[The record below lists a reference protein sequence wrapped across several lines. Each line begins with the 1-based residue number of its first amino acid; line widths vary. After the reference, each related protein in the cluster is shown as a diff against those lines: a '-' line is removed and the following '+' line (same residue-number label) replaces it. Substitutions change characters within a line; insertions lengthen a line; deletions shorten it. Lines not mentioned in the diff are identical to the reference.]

1 MARIIRM
8 EDEAE
13 SQVDETASKDALLLA
28 MLPDVPFDGW
38 TDAGLRAA
46 ARRIDVDE
54 AELDALFPRGPR
66 DMVAWF
72 SHWADRQ
79 ALEALSG
86 RPLESMR
93 VSERIAAG
101 VLARLAA
108 LEPYREEVRRTLA
121 FLALPTHVALGA
133 KLLYDTVDA
142 LWYAAGDGSTD
153 FSFYTKR
160 GMLAGVYAATTLYW
174 LDDRSADGADTE
186 AFLARR
192 LADIGMLP
200 RLRARIRRGLDVLP
214 NPARLWR
221 VSRTRF

>member
-79 ALEALSG
+79 AL
-86 RPLESMR
+86 
-93 VSERIAAG
+93 
-101 VLARLAA
+101 
-108 LEPYREEVRRTLA
+108 
-121 FLALPTHVALGA
+121 
-133 KLLYDTVDA
+133 
-142 LWYAAGDGSTD
+142 
-153 FSFYTKR
+153 
-160 GMLAGVYAATTLYW
+160 
-174 LDDRSADGADTE
+174 
-186 AFLARR
+186 
-192 LADIGMLP
+192 
-200 RLRARIRRGLDVLP
+200 
-214 NPARLWR
+214 
-221 VSRTRF
+221 